1 MTTLDELQARCAR
14 TSLVRT
20 QPWSAQTDRQ
30 AMAALWLCAEAGEV
44 ADAVRRWS
52 LVEGDDDGGIS
63 IKDLREELGDVLWC
77 LSECATLLG
86 LTLEECAQAQRAK
99 QELRYADVIALHDTE
114 GPT

>member
-14 TSLVRT
+14 TSLRLT
-20 QPWSAQTDRQ
+20 ETESSQTDRQ

-52 LVEGDDDGGIS
+52 LVEGEHETITIADVRD
-63 IKDLREELGDVLWC
+63 ELGDVLWC

-86 LTLEECAQAQRAK
+86 LTLEECAEAQRKK
-99 QELRYADVIALHDTE
+99 QERRYADVIRLHDTE
-114 GPT
+114 GPA

>member
-14 TSLVRT
+14 SSLRKT
-20 QPWSAQTDRQ
+20 QPWAPQTDRQ

-52 LVEGDDDGGIS
+52 LTEGDTITLAEVRD
-63 IKDLREELGDVLWC
+63 ELGDVLWC

-86 LTLEECAQAQRAK
+86 LTLEECAAAQQVK
-99 QELRYADVIALHDTE
+99 QERRYADVIALHDTE

>member
-14 TSLVRT
+14 SSLKKT
-20 QPWSAQTDRQ
+20 QPWSSQTDRQ
-30 AMAALWLCAEAGEV
+30 VMAALWLCAEAGEV

-52 LVEGDDDGGIS
+52 LTKGDTITLAEVRD
-63 IKDLREELGDVLWC
+63 ELGDVLWC

-86 LTLEECAQAQRAK
+86 LTLEECAAAQRAK
-99 QELRYADVIALHDTE
+99 QERRYSDVIALHDTE